1 MSDTFQLH
9 LTTVLAL
16 MQICGNRH
24 VILARTQDDRAGRAD
39 TCVVV
44 AAGAPRRHWEVLQ
57 RLQGGALLRPQKSQ
71 VLAACRLAKTRR

>member
-1 MSDTFQLH
+1 MGISDKVQLH
-9 LTTVLAL
+9 LTPVLAL

-39 TCVVV
+39 ACVVG

-57 RLQGGALLRPQKSQ
+57 RLQGGAF
-71 VLAACRLAKTRR
+71 LAAGA